1 MKKILLSLLC
11 LFVITQTQAQVKNQ
25 TLQHGL
31 LKTMSP
37 DAVGKTSYN
46 FEVSYNKTSH
56 IIFPSKIIY
65 VDAGSM
71 DIITSAAEN
80 LENVLRVKANVVDF
94 PVETNLTV
102 ATDDGNFWSFI
113 IKYNEFP
120 EMLNIDVR
128 TLKYGKTTSIATIDT
143 KKSKKTEFSST
154 DKIRDDRIGDDRI
167 FIEEQKKDVD
177 SVLILTNEYNT
188 SYASE
193 KFTYLKSLK
202 DETLLGDQTGKV
214 KFKLLGL
221 YSIDDFVLVKV
232 KVINNSKLNYRLEQV
247 RFFNVDSEKKKN
259 VSYQEIELM
268 PIYSKL
274 GEEWING
281 GISIESKESIEGYF
295 MLPLFSIADN
305 KELTI
310 LFNENLGGRAG
321 EVRIDY
327 QNFYNTMK
335 HL

>member
-1 MKKILLSLLC
+1 MKIILFSFLC
-11 LFVITQTQAQVKNQ
+11 LFVITESQGQTQ

-80 LENVLRVKANVVDF
+80 LENVLRVKANVIDF

-128 TLKYGKTTSIATIDT
+128 TLKYGTNKSASIANIDA
-143 KKSKKTEFSST
+143 KKQKKTIINTNVET
-154 DKIRDDRIGDDRI
+154 QQVRINNSI
-167 FIEEQKKDVD
+167 FIEEQKKDID

-188 SYASE
+188 TYASE
-193 KFTYLKSLK
+193 KFNYLKSLK

-221 YSIDDFVLVKV
+221 YSVDDFVVVKI
-232 KVINNSKLNYRLEQV
+232 KVINNSKLNYRLEKV

-259 VSYQEIELM
+259 VSYQEIELI
-268 PIYSKL
+268 PIYSKM
-274 GEEWING
+274 GEEWTNG
-281 GISIESKESIEGYF
+281 SVSIESKESIEGYF
-295 MLPLFSIADN
+295 MLPIFSIADN

-310 LFNENLGGRAG
+310 LVNENLGGRTG

>member
-1 MKKILLSLLC
+1 MKKIVLRLLC
-11 LFVITQTQAQVKNQ
+11 LFVITQAQAQVKNQNQ

-128 TLKYGKTTSIATIDT
+128 TLKYGKTISNATIES
-143 KKSKKTEFSST
+143 KKSKKTEVSSS
-154 DKIRDDRIGDDRI
+154 DKIGEESI
-167 FIEEQKKDVD
+167 FIEEQKKDID

-193 KFTYLKSLK
+193 KFNYLKSLK
-202 DETLLGDQTGKV
+202 GETLLGDQTGKV

-221 YSIDDFVLVKV
+221 YSVDEFVLVKV

-259 VSYQEIELM
+259 VSYQEIELV

-281 GISIESKESIEGYF
+281 GISIESNESIEGYF

-327 QNFYNTMK
+327 QNFYNTMR

>member
-1 MKKILLSLLC
+1 MKNILLQLLC
-11 LFVITQTQAQVKNQ
+11 LFVITHAKAQVKNQ
-25 TLQHGL
+25 TQHGL

-128 TLKYGKTTSIATIDT
+128 TLKYGKTTSIATID
-143 KKSKKTEFSST
+143 
-154 DKIRDDRIGDDRI
+154 KIRDDKI
-167 FIEEQKKDVD
+167 FIEEQKKDID

-188 SYASE
+188 TYASE

-221 YSIDDFVLVKV
+221 YSVDEFVLVKV
-232 KVINNSKLNYRLEQV
+232 KVINHSKLNYRLEQV

-259 VSYQEIELM
+259 VSYQEIELV

-281 GISIESKESIEGYF
+281 GISIESNESIEGYF

-327 QNFYNTMK
+327 QNFYNTMR